1 MKYMSMPYLHYFN
14 SPFLPLLCCPPLLS
28 DTDLFLS
35 CEHFIDTVLS
45 LISQLG
51 LANICVFKADH

>member
-1 MKYMSMPYLHYFN
+1 MKYMSMLYLYYFN

-35 CEHFIDTVLS
+35 CEHFIDTMLS
-45 LISQLG
+45 LIS
-51 LANICVFKADH
+51 N